1 MNLLNLAIELVI
13 ISINNSP
20 CGQYCSRVSRHNE
33 WMIILISRITLLK
46 VNHDQLYG
54 KLIISRNIT
63 RGYEA
68 EIALEQRLSEIEA
81 LNDSLR

>member
-1 MNLLNLAIELVI
+1 
-13 ISINNSP
+13 
-20 CGQYCSRVSRHNE
+20 
-33 WMIILISRITLLK
+33 MIILISRITLLK